1 VSDRVLGD
9 LTDDGLARLQD
20 LLDSSIRGP
29 TFNIFGIE
37 LQIAAI
43 QHGVLGCRDIY
54 ESGFHTR
61 KNVLY
66 LAEIN
71 VAVNLSDVVGR
82 TRHVVLNEIAAFK
95 HRNLRR
101 FGTHA
106 DRHHV
111 AADRPSVSLTTLALF
126 ESLIVEFGAIAA
138 KDRFDRPRSSG
149 LLLLLTL
156 LLA

>member
-1 VSDRVLGD
+1 VCDRVLGD